1 MTILSQINALRTS
14 LSNVYTS
21 IEAKG
26 GTVPQNKNVIN
37 LPDAINTIPS
47 GGGGGAVASQY
58 GAIYKKASSQYIVT
72 TTQVQECSPTIVD
85 WNRAYNTYVDASDP
99 YNPSDLGVQFTYGEN
114 YEQGGYG
121 WSVYFMQTGEQ
132 RWFTNEE
139 MLSENGISVT
149 GTEGT
154 WCAFNLNVYSISGND
169 SPLAKIEFVSASDF
183 AAYTAYNA
191 QQDIAVLLS
200 PLGNGYWIDPSS
212 VTGVEVGSTITGL
225 QALAFAPASY
235 LNYID
240 LSGATALQNDSLQ
253 PRFVSGGGQA
263 QTHTFKVGS
272 ISASVATSGA
282 LYYLSG
288 TWSCYGEKRAE
299 WIAKFPSKLVDGGE

>member
-1 MTILSQINALRTS
+1 MTILSQIDALRTS

-37 LPDAINTIPS
+37 LPNAINTIPS
-47 GGGGGAVASQY
+47 GGGGGGAVASQY
-58 GAIYKKASSQYIVT
+58 GAIYKMASSQYIVT
-72 TTQVQECSPTIVD
+72 TTQAQECSPTIVD
-85 WNRAYNTYVDASDP
+85 WNKAYLVYLDASDS
-99 YNPSDLGVQFTYGEN
+99 SDMGVQFTYGEN

-139 MLSENGISVT
+139 MLSECGISVT
-149 GTEGT
+149 GVEGT
-154 WCAFNLNVYSISGND
+154 WCAFNLNVYTTSGSN
-169 SPLAKIEFVSASDF
+169 SPLAKIEFASASDF
-183 AAYTAYNA
+183 AAFTANNIQTDYTVYM
-191 QQDIAVLLS
+191 S
-200 PLGNGYWIDPSS
+200 PLGNGCWIYSYS
-212 VTGVEVGSTITGL
+212 ITGVEVGSTITGL
-225 QALAFAPASY
+225 QTRALSNIPY

-240 LSGATALQNDSLQ
+240 LSGATALQVDSLQ
-253 PRFVSGGGQA
+253 SNFVYGGNFGGDL
-263 QTHTFKVGS
+263 TFKVGN

-282 LYYLSG
+282 LGALSG